1 MIIAIII
8 GVDNKNSAWM
18 SLPPPPPPPPPP
30 SSYDAGSLYDISV
43 GAAAGVLLHLRHR
56 RVVIIGRGG
65 GDASNIN
72 LHVSSLWWILK
83 MYCMFF
89 KEAVHYNAG
98 YQIRQSNLMCSIG
111 LIFVSAM
118 SDGYDIVSITL
129 WKGWWWCVFCECE
142 CEVRGGCDALSLCG
156 CGASTWMEATS
167 PPTLLWR
174 LFLRTFPLTYYI
186 GITCPTIVE
195 ECYTT
200 YGELRE
206 LECGTPL

>member
-1 MIIAIII
+1 
-8 GVDNKNSAWM
+8 
-18 SLPPPPPPPPPP
+18 
-30 SSYDAGSLYDISV
+30 
-43 GAAAGVLLHLRHR
+43 
-56 RVVIIGRGG
+56 
-65 GDASNIN
+65 
-72 LHVSSLWWILK
+72 
-83 MYCMFF
+83 MFF

-195 ECYTT
+195 ECYTLCRRLQQT
-200 YGELRE
+200 LGVINDTSDILLRVNRHISAE
-206 LECGTPL
+206 VEVMMTFSMTTTLSMARILLTK